1 MALTED
7 ERRKALRIL
16 DELDKQTRTKILNSL
31 IAFTNWLK
39 GALYQIYEKVKNT
52 LSDIWEKCRAAFR

>member
-16 DELDKQTRTKILNSL
+16 DELDKQTRTKILELAYSL
-31 IAFTNWLK
+31 YKLAKRCLIP
-39 GALYQIYEKVKNT
+39 
-52 LSDIWEKCRAAFR
+52 DI